1 MRRIAIVLAGAGAL
15 LAATSANG
23 SPVADIVEGHVQ
35 QGFTRL
41 AVASGDL
48 RAVAREECDP
58 ESERLRRAYHSA
70 FDAWIAVSHLRFGPS
85 ETENRAFALA
95 FWPDSRGRTP
105 RALGRMIDGEDRAGR
120 SPEKFREVSVAAR
133 GFFALEFLLFDSAT
147 RAKGTSAYRC
157 ALLRTQTVDVERI
170 AEEILGDWQSIHAVL
185 VGQPSGD
192 GAPDWGEE
200 ELLRKLFTSLSTGLQ
215 FTSEARLGRPL
226 GSPERPRPKRA
237 EARRS
242 LRSKR
247 NVEISLRSLRE
258 LAVALA
264 GGHEKVEAQL
274 ERDFDRALRL
284 SEELDDPDFSGVSA
298 PQGRLRVEILQRAVE
313 EIRMTVAADLGAIL
327 GVAAGFN
334 ALDGD

>member
-200 ELLRKLFTSLSTGLQ
+200 ELLRKLFYFSVD
-215 FTSEARLGRPL
+215 
-226 GSPERPRPKRA
+226 GSPVHVGSAARA
-237 EARRS
+237 S
-242 LRSKR
+242 
-247 NVEISLRSLRE
+247 
-258 LAVALA
+258 
-264 GGHEKVEAQL
+264 
-274 ERDFDRALRL
+274 
-284 SEELDDPDFSGVSA
+284 SGVPRTSTPQAGRGSA
-298 PQGRLRVEILQRAVE
+298 VVAVQAECGDKPALPPGVGGRVGWRP
-313 EIRMTVAADLGAIL
+313 
-327 GVAAGFN
+327 
-334 ALDGD
+334 